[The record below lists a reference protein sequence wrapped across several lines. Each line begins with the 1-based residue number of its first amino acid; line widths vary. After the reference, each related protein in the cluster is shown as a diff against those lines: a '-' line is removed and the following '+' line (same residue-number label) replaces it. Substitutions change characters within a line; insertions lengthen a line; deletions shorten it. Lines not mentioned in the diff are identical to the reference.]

1 MSRRTIATAPLDRRV
16 SAGTQLYPKLRDL
29 IVTAVLRPGE
39 PLSEA
44 RVAEQFGVSRTP
56 VREAFKRLAEEGFLR
71 IYPQLGTFVSPIQLD
86 AVADSQFIRETLECR
101 AVVLATERMTSDGRK
116 TLKDRLAA
124 QKRSVAASD
133 HAAFFASD
141 EAMHADLIRI
151 AGRPAVW
158 HFIQGAKAQLDRVR
172 CLAIQSQDWL
182 RLMFEQHRT
191 IVDAVLTDDPA
202 AAETAMREHLKTV
215 FAAIERIVATDQDF
229 FEKGGGAA

>member
-16 SAGTQLYPKLRDL
+16 SAATQLYPKLREL

-101 AVVLATERMTSDGRK
+101 AVVLAAEHMTPDGRK
-116 TLKDRLAA
+116 TLKDRLAT
-124 QKRSVAASD
+124 Q
-133 HAAFFASD
+133 
-141 EAMHADLIRI
+141 
-151 AGRPAVW
+151 
-158 HFIQGAKAQLDRVR
+158 
-172 CLAIQSQDWL
+172 
-182 RLMFEQHRT
+182 
-191 IVDAVLTDDPA
+191 
-202 AAETAMREHLKTV
+202 
-215 FAAIERIVATDQDF
+215 
-229 FEKGGGAA
+229 